1 MSSVFYLKSDIRPEM
16 AAMLQRRGEIRLCW
30 LLICWW
36 SLSADLEMALF
47 SSPWTLF
54 LYIWH
59 IFLTW
64 SLTFLAP
71 VFWTTP
77 ALKNLI
83 ASVRSYL
90 RRSSS
95 RNHEKIAASGSAI
108 ATAVGWPVPMPI
120 GPGRYQFPRFSIG
133 PHRSVFRFRPRRPFF
148 PFFLVLVGARG
159 RERWLFIFY
168 GSLYQLQ
175 RIFY

>member
-1 MSSVFYLKSDIRPEM
+1 M
-16 AAMLQRRGEIRLCW
+16 AV
-30 LLICWW
+30 
-36 SLSADLEMALF
+36 F

-71 VFWTTP
+71 VFLTP

-83 ASVRSYL
+83 GSVRSYL

-95 RNHEKIAASGSAI
+95 RNHEKIAASGFRQSQRRWVDRYPCRSGRDGTNSRDSRSAPI
-108 ATAVGWPVPMPI
+108 A
-120 GPGRYQFPRFSIG
+120 
-133 PHRSVFRFRPRRPFF
+133 PFF
-148 PFFLVLVGARG
+148 DSARADSFLPFFLVLVGARG
-159 RERWLFIFY
+159 RERWLFIFFM
-168 GSLYQLQ
+168 GLYINSKEFFINFFEPMKKCSTLDGEN
-175 RIFY
+175 RIGTNELKTIFWKST